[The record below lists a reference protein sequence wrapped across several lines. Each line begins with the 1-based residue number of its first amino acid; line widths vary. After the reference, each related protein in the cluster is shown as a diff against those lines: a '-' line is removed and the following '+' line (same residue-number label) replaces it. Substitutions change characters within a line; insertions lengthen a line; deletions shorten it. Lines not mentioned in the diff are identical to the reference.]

1 MFTILKYLF
10 ILLRSLSLRIALQT
24 KGCEKNMSRFRLR
37 GLIGTVLIAALTL
50 SSGCA
55 STAAGREEIQVGSQK
70 ITVLDAKPQSG
81 AGYTA
86 ASDTLDYGK
95 IDRYEG
101 IKGEGWLSD
110 DSILVTQENPEIAPI
125 QVFDQMSRVR
135 NLYAYDLK
143 TGEEKGM
150 AEKTAYIWAPI
161 VSPDGKHIFYE
172 KFEAGQYTGILA
184 TLEGAAVASVPVD
197 AEHGLNLSF
206 RQAEWVN
213 NEEVLVPSSD
223 NGVCLINVN
232 SDVTKVSNIG
242 LMQTGHA
249 SKVGNTIYYV
259 STDRSLVA
267 YDIPSKRSSVVKSNV
282 LEFELSPDKNLFAI
296 QKRVSD
302 SKTALVLT
310 DLSGKE
316 TVTLT
321 EGNQVFGISWSPD
334 QSKLAC
340 LVTSS
345 DESKNGLHIFDVMSH
360 EDLYISRDFLN
371 TDSGLFWS
379 PSGNKLLASIST
391 VKEMTLVDN
400 TYIITLK

>member
-1 MFTILKYLF
+1 M
-10 ILLRSLSLRIALQT
+10 
-24 KGCEKNMSRFRLR
+24 
-37 GLIGTVLIAALTL
+37 LIAAMTL

-86 ASDTLDYGK
+86 ASDPLDYGK

-101 IKGEGWLSD
+101 IRGEGWLSD
-110 DSILVTQENPEIAPI
+110 DSILVTQKNQEIDPI

-143 TGEEKGM
+143 TNQEESM
-150 AEKTAYIWAPI
+150 AKKTAYIWAPI

-172 KFEAGQYTGILA
+172 RFEAGQYTGILA
-184 TLEGAAVASVPVD
+184 NLEGTEVATVSVD
-197 AEHGLNLSF
+197 AENGLNLSF
-206 RQAEWVN
+206 SQAEWVI

-232 SDVTKVSNIG
+232 SGVTKISNIG
-242 LMQTGHA
+242 LMQTNHA

-267 YDIPSKRSSVVKSNV
+267 YDIPSKQSFVVKSDV
-282 LEFELSPDKNLFAI
+282 LDFEFSPDKNLFAI

-316 TVTLT
+316 TATLT
-321 EGNQVFGISWSPD
+321 EENQVFGIRWSPD

-340 LVTSS
+340 LVTSN
-345 DESKNGLHIFDVMSH
+345 DESKNGLHIFDVISH

-371 TDSGLFWS
+371 ADNGLFWS
-379 PSGNKLLASIST
+379 PSGKKLLASIST
-391 VKEMTLVDN
+391 VKEMMLVDN